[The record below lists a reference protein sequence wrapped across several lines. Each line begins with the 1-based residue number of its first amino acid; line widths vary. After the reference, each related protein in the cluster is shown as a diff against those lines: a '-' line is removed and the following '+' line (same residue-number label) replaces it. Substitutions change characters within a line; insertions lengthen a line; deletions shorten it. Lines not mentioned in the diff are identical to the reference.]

1 MMFHYL
7 IQFWVMRIGPLPG
20 LPLLYSLECNVPEKQ
35 GKSFCEYHGQW
46 LFLNFCTLRFWVS
59 YPSPSDLSHLHLFVN
74 VNEFYT
80 RGSKNDTLIY

>member
-35 GKSFCEYHGQW
+35 GSPF
-46 LFLNFCTLRFWVS
+46 VS
-59 YPSPSDLSHLHLFVN
+59 ITGNGYF
-74 VNEFYT
+74 
-80 RGSKNDTLIY
+80 